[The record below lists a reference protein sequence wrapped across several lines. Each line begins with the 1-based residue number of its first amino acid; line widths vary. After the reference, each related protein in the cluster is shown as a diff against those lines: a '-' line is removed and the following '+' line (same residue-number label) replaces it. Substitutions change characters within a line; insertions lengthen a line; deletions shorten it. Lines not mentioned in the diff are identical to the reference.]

1 MSSDRIRLTVAEA
14 REHSE
19 RALRGIG
26 YEAEE
31 ARIIAD
37 HVVDAALCGYE
48 YSGLAKILNIPEH
61 RRFKRPRYALKVLRE
76 TEIST
81 LYDGGN
87 NVGMLVMYYAALATI
102 NKAVARGIA
111 VVGVTNSWMSGR
123 SAYYMEMIAKADLV
137 GMHTAAST
145 RSVAP
150 FGGKR
155 PALGTNPIAF
165 GMPSSRGP
173 VVLDMGTSAFM
184 GTDLAYR
191 ERLGQ
196 LLPEGVAVDAEGRPT
211 RDPAMARLG
220 ALLPFGGYKGFG
232 LAFIVQALGVLAGSG
247 LDPDRD
253 DGYLFVVLKPDL
265 LIDPD
270 DFKQQLSALIDRIK
284 ATPRQ
289 PGVSEIRLPGE
300 RAFRSREQ
308 ALRDG
313 IEIDRVVYEA
323 LKALHLD

>member
-61 RRFKRPRYALKVLRE
+61 RRFKRPRYAMKVLRE

-247 LDPDRD
+247 FDPDRD